1 MGRVLTNIV
10 GLSYAAETALGT
22 AGTTWAQLEPN
33 DISAFGAT
41 VSKTARNPISK
52 RRDRRKGV
60 VTDLDSSVEFDTDLT
75 ASAFTD
81 FAEAFCFATAK
92 NIEADLTPT
101 AAETTG
107 DTFTV
112 PSMSAATAALINFST
127 GEFATLVYS
136 RGFTNAGN
144 NGLKQVDTDASATDT
159 SVAVAEN
166 LVDEA
171 SPPANVSVQL
181 AGVRLLDAA
190 TDIVAAYSSGTLT
203 LTEQGGIT
211 GFNWSD
217 FGIQVGQLI
226 HIGGVTSG
234 GAVQNALEDSTA
246 NDTYGYARVT
256 AVSATV
262 LTLDKTSI
270 ALQVA
275 SPTVPTT
282 LDLLFGKFIRNVAVD
297 DADYLERSYTVE
309 AAYPNLGAGGATE
322 YEYAKGN
329 YVNTIALSMPLTD
342 KATMAVAMVGTDTD
356 TPTTSRKSGAS
367 AAVEPNST
375 AAFGTASDL
384 ARLRLTDL
392 DEDGLSTC
400 FKSLTMNINNNVSAE
415 KCLGAL
421 GASFINTGNFE
432 IDVETQL
439 IFENSTII
447 SAIKNNQT
455 LTIDWTVKNDDGA
468 IAFDIPAMTLDG
480 GDREFPENE
489 SVLINTTAQAFRDE
503 TLGYSLGISI
513 FPVVP
518 TV

>member
-1 MGRVLTNIV
+1 MGRVSTNTV
-10 GLSYAAETALGT
+10 GLAYAAETSLGE
-22 AGTTWAQLEPN
+22 AGTDWAQLEPN

-41 VSKTARNPISK
+41 ITKVARNPIST

-60 VTDLDSSVEFDTDLT
+60 VTDLDSSVEFESDLT
-75 ASAFTD
+75 ISAFTD

-92 NIEADLTPT
+92 NVEADFSPT

-107 DTFTV
+107 DSYTV

-127 GEFATLVYS
+127 DEFATLVYA
-136 RGFTNAGN
+136 RGFSSAAN

-159 SVAVAEN
+159 AVAVVEN
-166 LVDEA
+166 LVDETPTGNA
-171 SPPANVSVQL
+171 EVQL

-190 TDIVAAYSSGTLT
+190 TDIVVAYSGTTLT
-203 LTEQGGIT
+203 ITEQGGIS
-211 GFNWSD
+211 GFDWSD
-217 FGIQVGQLI
+217 FGIQVGQLV
-226 HIGGVTSG
+226 HVGGVTSG

-256 AVSATV
+256 AISTTV
-262 LTLDKTSI
+262 LTLDKVDAS
-270 ALQVA
+270 LQVA
-275 SPTVPTT
+275 SPTSPAT

-297 DADYLERSYTVE
+297 NSDYLERSFTVE
-309 AAYPNLGAGGATE
+309 AAYPNLGSGGATE

-329 YVNTIALSMPLTD
+329 YVNTIGLSMPLTD
-342 KATMAVAMVGTDTD
+342 KATMSVAMIGTDTD

-367 AAVEPNST
+367 TAVEANQT
-375 AAFGTASDL
+375 AAFGTSSDI
-384 ARLRLTDL
+384 ARLRLTEL

-400 FKSLTMNINNNVSAE
+400 FKSLTLNINNNVSAE
-415 KCLGAL
+415 KCLGSL

-447 SAIKNNQT
+447 SAIKNNET
-455 LTIDWTVKNDDGA
+455 LTLDWSVKNDDGA
-468 IAFDIPAMTLDG
+468 VAFDIPALTLDG

-489 SVLINTTAQAFRDE
+489 SVLINTTAQAFRDS
-503 TLGYSLGISI
+503 TLGYSIGISL
-513 FPVVP
+513 FPVIP
-518 TV
+518 TA